1 MQIYGTW
8 RWIGNEILPEK
19 FRTGKFPVEVT
30 MEDIVELSAKYD
42 IAFFVLRTGQN
53 CFWPLMNLVESFVQD
68 ERKKP

>member
-42 IAFFVLRTGQN
+42 IAFFHFKNRPELFLAV
-53 CFWPLMNLVESFVQD
+53 D
-68 ERKKP
+68 ELGGKFRSR